1 MEGYKT
7 SLTLLNDLIES
18 IKKGQCDND
27 VSKYFK
33 GDNDAA
39 LSTLKNKIEIIKNQ
53 ELNKDCFVVY
63 ADTNRLKSS
72 FNYPNMCLY
81 NYILLNDD
89 KSIDFIV
96 NNIDKYNFTEHNYT
110 NYSRIFFDIDFKDMN
125 EIDDLKKL
133 FELIHELQ
141 DKYNLKA
148 YGICEINSKMAE
160 YDFILDWP
168 EDDEIHLF
176 SNDKIEKLLS
186 GHIYLNGYC
195 ERYKLMNYMKYLK
208 NIKGL
213 GNTFDI
219 SVYKTTKQPLRMSY
233 SPKIETDKARYISKK
248 LIDYVKNNKDII
260 KNLRMAPCDCD
271 KLVDLPEV
279 EKFVKSSTM
288 TKYEN
293 GEPTSSNKGQQKD
306 KSVSILQ
313 YINYDTKF
321 ENIKDIAS
329 SGFITS
335 CYELSQKYNL
345 FKSLPLTVEEFNEEW
360 NNVEFEEFEGLEGLK
375 AKTLDYINYKQDY
388 KNDKTLYIYKNYLYK
403 YYEKLGGDLKD
414 VEDEE
419 AQTEEM
425 KTVKKI
431 INKYNYYIEKYE
443 KYCFVN
449 HEFYDVNDY
458 KDGLNKYQKIHYNC
472 YKTVE
477 NEKAVYYPFKN
488 ITFGNITQFRNY
500 FKLNGQ
506 KANDIFDNL
515 VCYMNQKE
523 YIVMD
528 VENKYRLLKSDKIEH
543 YNTLINDFV
552 ELFRKTFIHEQDFK
566 YYLSYYANKLKYKTT
581 LNKGI
586 INQGTE
592 TKGAHNSLKTY
603 FNDLLNNYLNIV
615 SGDVNNI
622 NKALNGGYF
631 EGDLLVIEETP
642 KNIKDVTNFINVLK
656 MYSSKKNITIEKK
669 GMNPMNIIN
678 NSDTVINTNHTT
690 STLFYN
696 KNDCEALI
704 KRFKIIQRQSL
715 SNETLKDNKTLLDEF
730 SNNEVLKYMFMLYI
744 KNYDTNVFY
753 DYKDVYNNVE
763 LLYINSSCEENE
775 VDKIQTDMS
784 FDVWFEF
791 FKANY
796 QNKNNYLIVS
806 KFLERLGK
814 NETFKNMKQKTF
826 KAMIIRLLT
835 EESNESVKIDDNGHI
850 VMTRATR
857 DDYMKIYK
865 HFYIYVENNLK
876 TEEDKETDNV
886 EL

>member
-7 SLTLLNDLIES
+7 SLNDLIEN
-18 IKKGQCDND
+18 INKGTCEKD

-63 ADTNRLKSS
+63 ADTNKFKSS

-81 NYILLNDD
+81 NYILLND
-89 KSIDFIV
+89 KLDFIV
-96 NNIDKYNFTEHNYT
+96 DNIEKYNFTEHNYT
-110 NYSRIFFDIDFKDMN
+110 NYSRIFFDIDFKDIN
-125 EIDDLKKL
+125 EIEDLKKL

-141 DKYNLKA
+141 NKYDLKA
-148 YGICEINSKMAE
+148 YGICEANSKIIN
-160 YDFILDWP
+160 YDFIYEWF

-176 SNDKIEKLLS
+176 KNDEINKLLT

-208 NIKGL
+208 DDKSL
-213 GNTFDI
+213 GNTFDV
-219 SVYKTTKQPLRMSY
+219 SVYKTTKQALRMSY
-233 SPKIETDKARYISKK
+233 SPKVENDKVRYISKK
-248 LIDYVKNNKDII
+248 LIEYVKNNKDII
-260 KNLRMAPCDCD
+260 KHLRMAPCEGD
-271 KLVDLPEV
+271 KLVELPKI
-279 EKFVKSSTM
+279 EKVVKSSNNEQQYNISIHDYQ
-288 TKYEN
+288 K
-293 GEPTSSNKGQQKD
+293 NKP
-306 KSVSILQ
+306 VSILQ
-313 YINYDTKF
+313 YVNYDTMF
-321 ENIKDIAS
+321 ENIKNVAS
-329 SGFITS
+329 SGAITS

-345 FKSLPLTVEEFNEEW
+345 FKSLPLTIEEFNEEW
-360 NNVEFEEFEGLEGLK
+360 NNVEFEEFEGLEDLK
-375 AKTLDYINYKQDY
+375 AKTLKYIDYKQDY

-403 YYEKLGGDLKD
+403 YYEKLGGELKD

-431 INKYNYYIEKYE
+431 IDKYNYYIEKYE
-443 KYCFVN
+443 KVCFVN

-458 KDGLNKYQKIHYNC
+458 KEGLNKYQKIHYNC

-477 NEKAVYYPFKN
+477 NEKAIYYPFKN

-500 FKLNGQ
+500 FKLNGK
-506 KANDIFDNL
+506 KASETFDGL

-528 VENKYRLLKSDKIEH
+528 VENKYRLLNKDKIEH
-543 YNTLINDFV
+543 YNTLINDFIK
-552 ELFRKTFIHEQDFK
+552 LFKKTFMHEQDFK
-566 YYLSYYANKLKYKTT
+566 YYLSYYANKLKFKTT

-656 MYSSKKNITIEKK
+656 MYSSKKYITIEKK

-715 SNETLKDNKTLLDEF
+715 SNETLRDNKTLLDEF

-763 LLYINSSCEENE
+763 MLYINSSCEENE
-775 VDKIQTDMS
+775 VDKLQTDMV
-784 FDVWFEF
+784 FDEWLDM

-796 QNKNNYLIVS
+796 IDKNNVIIVS
-806 KFLERLGK
+806 KFLDRLSK
-814 NETFKNMKQKTF
+814 ISTFKDMKQKTF
-826 KAMIIRLLT
+826 KGIIVKLLL
-835 EESNESVKIDDNGHI
+835 EENDGTIKINDKGCI
-850 VMTRATR
+850 IMTRATR

-865 HFYIYVENNLK
+865 YFYNYIENSLK
-876 TEEDKETDNV
+876 TEEDKEV
-886 EL
+886 ENIEL